1 MSTLALSFALRLAL
15 SEGLD
20 VFTFTKKYEID
31 AVRPPADGKV
41 PRRLLIVPRLDV
53 IAQVRIYA
61 GVPEAT
67 QVDWSFARIREV
79 MEWSDLLGAEEPW
92 ARVAIATPGF
102 RAGRLV
108 TNNTFYRAWEA
119 WVTYM
124 CSVQMMYWLNGAPP
138 PCNTVFG
145 HIDDNS
151 LRAGAVYFTDTYF
164 KEERNGLDTDERFD
178 QQAWAT
184 LIESMAPG
192 CRVLRVPMDDFTVTG
207 LFEEG
212 RVVRDPQCSTAPE
225 EAVVL
230 DRVRENGA
238 SVLKARAFKLR
249 GIMDV

>member
-1 MSTLALSFALRLAL
+1 MSTLALSFALRLAP

-20 VFTFTKKYEID
+20 VFTFKKKYEIN
-31 AVRPPADGKV
+31 AVKPPVDGKV

-53 IAQVRIYA
+53 IAQVRISA
-61 GVPEAT
+61 GVPEAM
-67 QVDWSFARIREV
+67 QVDWSFERIREV

-92 ARVAIATPGF
+92 ARVVIATPGF
-102 RAGRLV
+102 HAARLV
-108 TNNTFYRAWEA
+108 TNDTFYKAWEA

-145 HIDDNS
+145 HIDDSS
-151 LRAGAVYFTDTYF
+151 LRAGAVYFTDTDF
-164 KEERNGLDTDERFD
+164 RQHNSLNTHERFD
-178 QQAWAT
+178 QQFWAA

-192 CRVLRVPMDDFTVTG
+192 CRALRVPMDDFTVTG

-212 RVVRDPQCSTAPE
+212 RVLRDPKCLTAPE

-238 SVLKARAFKLR
+238 SVLKARAFKFR
-249 GIMDV
+249 DIMDI